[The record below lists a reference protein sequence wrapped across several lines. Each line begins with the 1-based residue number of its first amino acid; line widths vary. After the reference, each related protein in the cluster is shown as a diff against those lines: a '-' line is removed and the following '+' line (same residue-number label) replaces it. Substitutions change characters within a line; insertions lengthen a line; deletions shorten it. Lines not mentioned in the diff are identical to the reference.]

1 VKNKVYDSLDSV
13 VADVA
18 DGATIMF
25 GGFGGTGFPNGLIRA
40 LAKKGT
46 KDISAISNNCGTEE
60 FELGLLFK
68 NRQIKHIVASFP
80 GPRSFH
86 FQEQWGKGE
95 VTIEL
100 LPQGTLC
107 ERLRASVAG
116 IPAFYTPVGVGTEV
130 ADGKEERVFK
140 GKRYILEE
148 ALTADYAFIRG
159 YKADEIG
166 NVVYRKASRNFNPV
180 MAGAGKTTII
190 EVEEIVPVG
199 SLDPETIITP
209 SIYVDRIVQAKAVYS
224 A

>member
-1 VKNKVYDSLDSV
+1 VKRKVYDSIEDVL
-13 VADVA
+13 ADVS
-18 DGATIMF
+18 DGASIMF
-25 GGFGGTGFPNGLIRA
+25 GGFGGTGFPNSLIRA

-46 KDISAISNNCGTEE
+46 RNIHAISNNCG
-60 FELGLLFK
+60 
-68 NRQIKHIVASFP
+68 SF
-80 GPRSFH
+80 F

-130 ADGKEERVFK
+130 AEGKEERVIH

-148 ALTADYAFIRG
+148 ALTADYSFIRG

-180 MAGAGKTTII
+180 MAGAAKTTII

-199 SLDPETIITP
+199 ALDPETVVTP
-209 SIYVDRIVQAKAVYS
+209 SILVDRIVEAKAVYS

>member
-1 VKNKVYDSLDSV
+1 VKSKIYDSPDSV

-40 LAKKGT
+40 LAGKGT
-46 KDISAISNNCGTEE
+46 KNIQAISNNCGTED

-68 NRQIKHIVASFP
+68 NRQISHVVASFP

-86 FQEQWGKGE
+86 FQEQWAKGE

-116 IPAFYTPVGVGTEV
+116 IPAFFTPVGVGTEV
-130 ADGKEERVFK
+130 AEGKEERVIK

-148 ALTADYAFIRG
+148 ALTADYVFIRG
-159 YKADEIG
+159 YKADEVG

-180 MAGAGKTTII
+180 MAGAGKITIV

-199 SLDPETIITP
+199 SLDPETIVTP
-209 SIYVDRIVQAKAVYS
+209 SIYIDRIVQAKAVYG

>member
-1 VKNKVYDSLDSV
+1 MKNKVYESLDSV
-13 VADVA
+13 VSDVA

-46 KDISAISNNCGTEE
+46 RNISAISNNCGTEE

-80 GPRSFH
+80 GPRSFF
-86 FQEQWGKGE
+86 FQEQWAKGE

-148 ALTADYAFIRG
+148 ALTADYVFIRG

-166 NVVYRKASRNFNPV
+166 NIVYRKASRNFNPV
-180 MAGAGKTTII
+180 MAGAGKTTIV

-199 SLDPETIITP
+199 TLDPETVITP

>member
-1 VKNKVYDSLDSV
+1 MKKKIYDSPDAA

-18 DGATIMF
+18 DGASIMF
-25 GGFGGTGFPNGLIRA
+25 GGFGGTGFPNSLIRA

-46 KDISAISNNCGTEE
+46 KDIRAISNNCGTEE

-68 NRQIKHIVASFP
+68 NRQIRHVTASFP
-80 GPRSFH
+80 GPRSFF
-86 FQEQWGKGE
+86 FQEQWAKGE

-130 ADGKEERVFK
+130 ADGKEERLIH

-148 ALTADYAFIRG
+148 ALSADYVFIRG
-159 YKADEIG
+159 YKADELG
-166 NVVYRKASRNFNPV
+166 NVIYRKASRNFNPV
-180 MAGAGKTTII
+180 MAGAGKTTIL

-199 SLDPETIITP
+199 SLDPEMIITP